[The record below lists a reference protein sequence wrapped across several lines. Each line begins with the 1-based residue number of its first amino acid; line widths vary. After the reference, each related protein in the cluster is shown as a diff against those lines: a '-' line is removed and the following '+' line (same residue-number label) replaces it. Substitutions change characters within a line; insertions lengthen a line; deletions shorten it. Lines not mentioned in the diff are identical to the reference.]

1 LGLCDVFRG
10 DHVIWIT
17 GIRPGQ
23 FSPIH
28 LLSILTLVTLPFAI
42 WARRIG
48 RFRSH
53 RAAMISLHVSL
64 VAAGLFTLLPSRL
77 IGHAVFGG

>member
-48 RFRSH
+48 RIRSH
-53 RAAMISLHVSL
+53 RAAMISLYVSL

>member
-1 LGLCDVFRG
+1 LAALSPHWDWEARCLSCAKARGSIAHRLVLGLCDVFRG

-42 WARRIG
+42 
-48 RFRSH
+48 
-53 RAAMISLHVSL
+53 
-64 VAAGLFTLLPSRL
+64 
-77 IGHAVFGG
+77 